1 MKETAKS
8 ILIAATGVGIVIF
21 LYDLC
26 NLIGNTIR
34 KSNELLHIP
43 ASKLKRFSE
52 MDDEGFS
59 ALQNCIS
66 NEQSFYKS
74 GKRYR
79 EKVDDL
85 EKNMNELKKSLAKC
99 SGMISFS

>member
-1 MKETAKS
+1 MKQTAKS
-8 ILIAATGVGIVIF
+8 ILIAATGVGIVIL

-26 NLIGNTIR
+26 YSIGNTIR

-52 MDDEGFS
+52 MNDEDFL
-59 ALQNCIS
+59 ALQACIS

-85 EKNMNELKKSLAKC
+85 EKNMNELKTSLAKC
-99 SGMISFS
+99 GGSIW